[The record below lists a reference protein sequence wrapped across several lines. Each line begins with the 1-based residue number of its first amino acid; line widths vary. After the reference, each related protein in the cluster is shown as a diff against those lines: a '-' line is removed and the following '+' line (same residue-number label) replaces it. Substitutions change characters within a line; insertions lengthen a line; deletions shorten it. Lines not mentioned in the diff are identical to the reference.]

1 MGVLRREYYPL
12 YNEYMAVANNLLTDA
27 GMRFLP
33 LFKVEKQQIYANL
46 KGENQDL
53 DDKERTI
60 EEEINID
67 HSES

>member
-1 MGVLRREYYPL
+1 
-12 YNEYMAVANNLLTDA
+12 MAVANNLLTDA